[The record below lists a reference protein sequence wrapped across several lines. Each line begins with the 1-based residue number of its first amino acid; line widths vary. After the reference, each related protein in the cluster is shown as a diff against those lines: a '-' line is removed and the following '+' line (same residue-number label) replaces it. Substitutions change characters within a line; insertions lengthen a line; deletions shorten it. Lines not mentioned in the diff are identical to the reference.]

1 MVTWPENPPSKY
13 FAVTSATRALTRA
26 RNACPISIFLPETR
40 NGMIDLRWSLV
51 DAGLPRLRGIV
62 RTKPALSRARRNR
75 ISQSG
80 RQGTRPH
87 GRLFLPPPLHRR
99 GYAHCLA
106 ILRDGPSG
114 DIDSRLTQLFHDGV
128 VGQHLRGAFGIDQ

>member
-13 FAVTSATRALTRA
+13 FAVTSAMRALTRA

-51 DAGLPRLRGIV
+51 DDPDHARTGLPRLRGMH
-62 RTKPALSRARRNR
+62 RSDEAGSLSRARGSR

-80 RQGTRPH
+80 LQDTRPMADC
-87 GRLFLPPPLHRR
+87 FSRR
-99 GYAHCLA
+99 RC
-106 ILRDGPSG
+106 
-114 DIDSRLTQLFHDGV
+114 
-128 VGQHLRGAFGIDQ
+128 